1 MYSLEPL
8 LPPPPLLG
16 RGTAD
21 ELKRVLPLSVIVVI
35 LQRELGSLNPLEEED
50 LHITG

>member
-1 MYSLEPL
+1 MYSLELL

-35 LQRELGSLNPLEEED
+35 LQNEFGSFNPLEQD
-50 LHITG
+50 HLHITG